1 MVALAATVLVW
12 GWLPAASSTA
22 SAATTRLSVTTSSST
37 ATAGTPFPVT
47 VTALDEN
54 GDTDP
59 TYMGTIHFATSDE
72 SPYVVLPGD
81 SQLTNGQGT
90 FEITLVHAGTWPT
103 ITVSDAAA
111 SMSTT
116 LNLTVNS
123 AAADHYAF
131 ALRSG
136 PTASYGFSFI
146 VVVQDRYANQARPY
160 AGTVHF
166 TTSDTSPGVV
176 LPPDSTICCG
186 QRYFSAVL
194 NKAGPQ
200 TVTATDTAT
209 SSITGTMTVQIR
221 PGPTASIRLD
231 VPPTAVMGAPF
242 DLTLTLLDR
251 VGNVATG
258 VVVPYKGTIHFTSTD
273 VLATLPPD
281 YTFTQS
287 YSGDS
292 GTRTLSGVVL
302 LTPGNQTVTATDT
315 VNASITGTSPSI
327 QVLLPLVGVGLTR
340 P

>member
-12 GWLPAASSTA
+12 GLLPGASSTA
-22 SAATTRLSVTTSSST
+22 SAATTSLSLTTSTST

-54 GDTDP
+54 GATDP
-59 TYMGTIHFATSDE
+59 TYTGTVHFATNDE
-72 SPYVVLPGD
+72 SPEVVLPKD

-90 FEITLVHAGTWPT
+90 FEITLINAGSWPT

-116 LNLTVNS
+116 LKLTVNS
-123 AAADHYAF
+123 AEADHLVLV
-131 ALRSG
+131 LRTG
-136 PTASYGFSFI
+136 PMASYGFSFI
-146 VVVQDRYANQARPY
+146 VVVQDRYANQANPY

-186 QRYFSAVL
+186 QRYFSAAL

-209 SSITGTMTVQIR
+209 SSITGTMTVNVR

-231 VPPTAVMGAPF
+231 VPATAVMGAPF

-258 VVVPYKGTIHFTSTD
+258 VAVPYTGTIHFTSSD
-273 VLATLPPD
+273 SLATLPTD
-281 YTFTQS
+281 YTFQQS
-287 YSGDS
+287 YYTADS
-292 GTRTLSGVVL
+292 GIRTFTATLM
-302 LTPGNQTVTATDT
+302 TPGDQTVTATDT

-327 QVLLPLVGVGLTR
+327 QVLLPLVGVGLPR